1 MAAALLFWNTNMAA
15 VRSRENALLSY
26 RSCHWRAIGWPSGHF
41 ATTMLC
47 WDTFVGGPGVCHS
60 ICKVVDSGSEIFAT
74 CEELKNRLF
83 TSHYLKHYCYSWNV
97 VRVCEIVQEILM
109 SECSFG
115 ISSHWGACSSSSCCD
130 LKHLLRPLNLF
141 FFSPGHV
148 KRTFAG
154 FVVFNSLLLKGT
166 YFCLIFWISKESRT
180 ENWDEL
186 QK

>member
-60 ICKVVDSGSEIFAT
+60 IGKVVDSGSEIFAT

-141 FFSPGHV
+141 FSHRAMLKEHLPG
-148 KRTFAG
+148 
-154 FVVFNSLLLKGT
+154 LW
-166 YFCLIFWISKESRT
+166 CLIRCSLRGRIFVWFFG
-180 ENWDEL
+180 
-186 QK
+186 